1 MLWNNFYKLRLCGDI
16 KCIINHV
23 LLKQVSIIE
32 QDSKENDHFM
42 AYLSLILF
50 LTCIIIYLKCFIC
63 YVFQY
68 TTISDQLSFITCNI
82 GH

>member
-16 KCIINHV
+16 KCIINHL
-23 LLKQVSIIE
+23 LLKQVTIIE

-50 LTCIIIYLKCFIC
+50 LTCTLLPISSALSVMCF
-63 YVFQY
+63 
-68 TTISDQLSFITCNI
+68 NI
-82 GH
+82 QQ